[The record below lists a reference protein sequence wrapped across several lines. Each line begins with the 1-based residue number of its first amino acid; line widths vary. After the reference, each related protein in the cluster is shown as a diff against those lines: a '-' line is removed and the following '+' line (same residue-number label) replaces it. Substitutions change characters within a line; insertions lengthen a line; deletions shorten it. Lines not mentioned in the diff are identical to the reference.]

1 MRVVTNKKELNEY
14 RCKGCNKLLSR
25 GILHCE
31 EDYLEVKCRNCK
43 RVCVYR
49 GRDAD
54 QIKAQSADV
63 KKKPTADK
71 KSKVGSV

>member
-43 RVCVYR
+43 RVCVSGERR
-49 GRDAD
+49 GSD
-54 QIKAQSADV
+54 Q
-63 KKKPTADK
+63 
-71 KSKVGSV
+71 GSVSRC